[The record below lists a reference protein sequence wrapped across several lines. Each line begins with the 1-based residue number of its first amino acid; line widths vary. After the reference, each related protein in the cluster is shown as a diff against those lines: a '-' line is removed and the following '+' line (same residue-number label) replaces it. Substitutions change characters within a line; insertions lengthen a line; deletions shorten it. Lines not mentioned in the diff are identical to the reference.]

1 MALNNLAG
9 LRAAALAWIE
19 RTGDP
24 AAETIVDDCVTLCES
39 RINKTPDFRISHM
52 ETSATIVLED
62 GSAYL
67 PGDFLAMK
75 RVVAATSTPYVLDYA
90 EPGTYGPTA
99 SAPLEGQFYTI
110 VGLKIRARTSST
122 LTILYYARVPALTG
136 TDNTNWLLSKAPD
149 IYLYGTIMEMLNALE
164 GEGVEKYAGLFSGA
178 LESLIQS
185 ETYSRGGVLT
195 QRASM
200 PAP

>member
-1 MALNNLAG
+1 MALTNLAG

-52 ETSATIVLED
+52 ETSATITLED

-67 PGDFLAMK
+67 PSDFLAMK

-99 SAPLEGQFYTI
+99 SAPWEGQFYTI

-149 IYLYGTIMEMLNALE
+149 IYLYGTILEMLVALE
-164 GEGVEKYAGLFSGA
+164 GEQQDKYAGLFSAA

-185 ETYSRGGVLT
+185 ETYSRGGALR
-195 QRASM
+195 QHASM